1 MSEQADSR
9 MDSGDDGE
17 RVRRHLSGDP
27 EAFRALYEKYREK
40 VFASCY
46 RIVGEPEAAA
56 DLAQEVFVKIHGE
69 LRTFKFESK
78 FSTWLFRVA
87 VNHALN
93 KASEVTRH
101 ARIHERIQKDGR
113 GDPGGTKEGRPLDE
127 QVHRAIQQLSPK
139 LRTIISLRYLDGLSY
154 EEIAEVLELSMG
166 TVKSRL
172 FLAHETLR
180 PMLKDVEL
188 ETDE

>member
-1 MSEQADSR
+1 MSERAEQA
-9 MDSGDDGE
+9 MTPDDAE
-17 RVRRHLSGDP
+17 LVRSHLSGDP
-27 EAFRALYEKYREK
+27 EAFRTLYEKYREK

-46 RIVGEPEAAA
+46 RIVGEYEAAA

-69 LRTFKFESK
+69 LKRFKFESK

-101 ARIHERIQKDGR
+101 ARIHEKILKEGR
-113 GDPGGTKEGRPLDE
+113 GDPGGTKEGRPLDDH
-127 QVHRAIQQLSPK
+127 VHRAIQELSPK
-139 LRTIISLRYLDGLSY
+139 LRVIISLRYLDGLSY
-154 EEIAEVLELSMG
+154 EEIAEVLEISMG

-180 PMLKDVEL
+180 PLLKDVKVEG
-188 ETDE
+188 DA